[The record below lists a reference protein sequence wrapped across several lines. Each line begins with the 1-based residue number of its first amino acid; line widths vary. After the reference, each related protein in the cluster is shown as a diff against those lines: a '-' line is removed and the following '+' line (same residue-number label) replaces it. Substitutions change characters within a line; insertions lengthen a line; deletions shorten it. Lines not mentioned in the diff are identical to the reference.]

1 MRCILTPDKMLD
13 PEGVFGGNP
22 LFYWIYG
29 LAAHVAPC
37 WLAYVIAGV
46 VIMLI
51 LINAVLLGAAIVS
64 WGERRLLGRFQ
75 NRVGPNR
82 WGPFGALQ
90 PIADLAKLITKED
103 IIPYGADRLAFTA
116 VPVIMVASLL
126 VATAVIP
133 FAKDVALV
141 DLNVGVLFIL
151 AVSSLTSI
159 AIFTAGWASN
169 NRYALF
175 GAGRAVAVLI
185 SYEVPVVLS
194 LLGVVIVAGSM
205 SLGDIVV
212 AQAVPFFLVQPL
224 AFFVFL
230 AGMSAELNRT
240 PFDVAEAESE
250 IIAGYH
256 TEYSG
261 IKFALIQA
269 AEFGG
274 ALFVSGLIA
283 TLFLAGW
290 AGPVADWLGWLW
302 FLIKTFIGIFLFV
315 WIRST
320 FPRLRLDQIMAVCWK
335 FLMPLSFINLAVV
348 TLEVYFLAVWDGS
361 GLSTLDLWIM
371 TAINVPVAVVSILL
385 FGRIIR
391 QKVRNSSRTT
401 AAASPAVRGVSTIE
415 VG

>member
-1 MRCILTPDKMLD
+1 MRCISNPDGMLSPD
-13 PEGVFGGNP
+13 GVFGSNP
-22 LFYWIYG
+22 LFYFIYSA
-29 LAAHVAPC
+29 AAHVLPC
-37 WLAYVIAGV
+37 WASYLVAGLI
-46 VIMLI
+46 IMLI

-75 NRVGPNR
+75 NRIGPNR

-126 VATAVIP
+126 VGTAVIP

-175 GAGRAVAVLI
+175 GAGRAVAVLL

-194 LLGVVIVAGSM
+194 LLGVVLVAGSM
-205 SLGDIVV
+205 SLGDIVS
-212 AQAVPFFLVQPL
+212 AQSVPFFLVQPL

-274 ALFVSGLIA
+274 VLMVSGLIA

-302 FLIKTFIGIFLFV
+302 FLIKTLIGIFLFV

-320 FPRLRLDQIMAVCWK
+320 YPRLRLDQIMAVCWK
-335 FLMPLSFINLAVV
+335 FLMPLSVINLAAVV
-348 TLEVYFLAVWDGS
+348 LEVFFLRDANGVLTTS
-361 GLSTLDLWIM
+361 DLWIM
-371 TAINVPVAVVSILL
+371 AAINIVLAGVSIAF
-385 FGRIIR
+385 FGRLIR
-391 QKVRNSSRTT
+391 QKVRTSSRT
-401 AAASPAVRGVSTIE
+401 AASTQSVVSGVPTIE
-415 VG
+415 VS

>member
-1 MRCILTPDKMLD
+1 MNGCLLNPDGAL
-13 PEGVFGGNP
+13 GGNP
-22 LFYWIYG
+22 LFAFIYNA
-29 LAAHVAPC
+29 AAHVLPC
-37 WLAYVIAGV
+37 WLSFVVAGL

-75 NRVGPNR
+75 NRIGPNR

-116 VPVIMVASLL
+116 VPVIMVAAALL
-126 VATAVIP
+126 ATAVLP

-141 DLNVGVLFIL
+141 DLNVGVLFVL

-175 GAGRAVAVLI
+175 GAGRAVAVLL

-194 LLGVVIVAGSM
+194 LLGVVLVAGSM
-205 SLGDIVV
+205 SLGDIVH

-224 AFFVFL
+224 AFFVFV

-274 ALFVSGLIA
+274 VLVVSGLIA

-320 FPRLRLDQIMAVCWK
+320 YPRLRLDQIMAVCWK
-335 FLMPLSFINLAVV
+335 FLMPLSMINLAAVV
-348 TLEVYFLAVWDGS
+348 LEVFFLRDANGV
-361 GLSTLDLWIM
+361 LSTADLWIM
-371 TAINVPVAVVSILL
+371 AGINIVLAAVSIAFFGRLIREKVRTSAPVAP
-385 FGRIIR
+385 
-391 QKVRNSSRTT
+391 
-401 AAASPAVRGVSTIE
+401 ASQPLVRGVATIE
-415 VG
+415 VN

>member
-1 MRCILTPDKMLD
+1 MNACILNPDSVL
-13 PEGVFGGNP
+13 GGNP
-22 LFYWIYG
+22 LFAFIYHA
-29 LAAHVAPC
+29 AAHVLPC
-37 WLAYVIAGV
+37 WAAYAAAGLA
-46 VIMLI
+46 IMLI
-51 LINAVLLGAAIVS
+51 LINAVLLGAGIIS

-90 PIADLAKLITKED
+90 PLADLAKLITKED
-103 IIPYGADRLAFTA
+103 IIPYGADRLAFTS
-116 VPVIMVASLL
+116 VPIIMVASLL
-126 VATAVIP
+126 LATAVIP

-141 DLNVGVLFIL
+141 DLNVGVLFVL
-151 AVSSLTSI
+151 AASSLTSI

-194 LLGVVIVAGSM
+194 LLGVVLVAGSM
-205 SLGDIVV
+205 SLGDIVA
-212 AQAVPFFLVQPL
+212 AQTVPFFLVQPL

-261 IKFALIQA
+261 AKFALIQA

-274 ALFVSGLIA
+274 ALVVSGLIA

-290 AGPVADWLGWLW
+290 AGPAADWLGWLW

-320 FPRLRLDQIMAVCWK
+320 YPRLRLDQIMAVCWK
-335 FLMPLSFINLAVV
+335 FLMPLSIINLAAVV
-348 TLEVYFLAVWDGS
+348 LEVYFLRDAHGV
-361 GLSTLDLWIM
+361 LTAADLWIM
-371 TAINVPVAVVSILL
+371 AAINTALAAVSIAG
-385 FGRIIR
+385 FGRLIR
-391 QKVRNSSRTT
+391 QQVHLSPRP
-401 AAASPAVRGVSTIE
+401 AAGTPAGRGVPTIAT
-415 VG
+415 G

>member
-1 MRCILTPDKMLD
+1 MRCITTPENMLSPD
-13 PEGVFGGNP
+13 GVLGSNP

-29 LAAHVAPC
+29 LAAHIVPC
-37 WLAYVIAGV
+37 WLAYVIAGL

-51 LINAVLLGAAIVS
+51 LINAVLLGAAVVS

-116 VPVIMVASLL
+116 VPVIMVSSLL

-194 LLGVVIVAGSM
+194 LLGVVVVAGSM

-335 FLMPLSFINLAVV
+335 FLMPLSIINLAAVV
-348 TLEVYFLAVWDGS
+348 LEVYFLRDANGV
-361 GLSTLDLWIM
+361 LSTADLWIM
-371 TAINVPVAVVSILL
+371 TGINTVVAVVSIAF

-391 QKVRNSSRTT
+391 QKVRNSSRT
-401 AAASPAVRGVSTIE
+401 AAASAPLIRGVSTIE

>member
-1 MRCILTPDKMLD
+1 MNGCLLNPDGAL
-13 PEGVFGGNP
+13 GGNP
-22 LFYWIYG
+22 LFRLIYEAVG
-29 LAAHVAPC
+29 SLLPC
-37 WLAYVIAGV
+37 WLAFVVAGV

-51 LINAVLLGAAIVS
+51 LVNAVLLGAAIVS

-75 NRVGPNR
+75 NRLGPNR

-103 IIPYGADRLAFTA
+103 IIPYGADRIAFTI
-116 VPVIMVASLL
+116 VPVLMVASLL

-133 FAKDVALV
+133 FAKNVALV
-141 DLNVGVLFIL
+141 DLNVGVLFVL
-151 AVSSLTSI
+151 AVSSLTTI

-194 LLGVVIVAGSM
+194 LLGVVLVAGSM

-230 AGMSAELNRT
+230 TGMSAELNRT

-274 ALFVSGLIA
+274 ALVVSGLIA

-290 AGPVADWLGWLW
+290 AGPIADWLGWLW

-315 WIRST
+315 WIRAT
-320 FPRLRLDQIMAVCWK
+320 YPRLRLDQIMAVCWK
-335 FLMPLSFINLAVV
+335 FLMPLSIINIVAVA
-348 TLEVYFLAVWDGS
+348 LEVYFLRDSAGT
-361 GLSTLDLWIM
+361 LSTVDLWIM
-371 TAINVPVAVVSILL
+371 AAINIAVAAVSIAL
-385 FGRIIR
+385 FGQLIR
-391 QKVRNSSRTT
+391 QKVRHSARTT
-401 AAASPAVRGVSTIE
+401 VAVNPVVSGVSTIE
-415 VG
+415 VR

>member
-1 MRCILTPDKMLD
+1 MNGCLLNPDGPL
-13 PEGVFGGNP
+13 GGNP
-22 LFYWIYG
+22 LFALIYNA
-29 LAAHVAPC
+29 AAHVLPC
-37 WLAYVIAGV
+37 WLSLVIAGL

-51 LINAVLLGAAIVS
+51 LINAVLLGAAVVS

-82 WGPFGALQ
+82 WGPFGAFQ

-116 VPVIMVASLL
+116 VPVIMVAAVLL
-126 VATAVIP
+126 GTAVLP

-141 DLNVGVLFIL
+141 DLNVGVLFVL

-175 GAGRAVAVLI
+175 GAGRAVAVLL

-194 LLGVVIVAGSM
+194 LLGVVMVAGSM
-205 SLGDIVV
+205 SLGDIVA

-224 AFFVFL
+224 AFFVFV

-274 ALFVSGLIA
+274 VLVVSGLIA

-302 FLIKTFIGIFLFV
+302 FLIKVFIGIFLFV

-320 FPRLRLDQIMAVCWK
+320 YPRLRLDQIMAVCWK
-335 FLMPLSFINLAVV
+335 FLMPLSIINLAAV
-348 TLEVYFLAVWDGS
+348 TLEVFFLRDAAGS
-361 GLSTLDLWIM
+361 LSTADLWIM
-371 TAINVPVAVVSILL
+371 AGINIVLAGGSILF
-385 FGRIIR
+385 FGRFIR
-391 QKVRNSSRTT
+391 EKVRTDAPAGTT
-401 AAASPAVRGVSTIE
+401 RNQVVPGVPTI
-415 VG
+415 GMR

>member
-1 MRCILTPDKMLD
+1 MRCVANPDWMLNPD
-13 PEGVFGGNP
+13 GALGGNP
-22 LFYWIYG
+22 LFNLLYSA
-29 LAAHVAPC
+29 LAHILPC
-37 WLAYVIAGV
+37 WVSFLVAGL

-75 NRVGPNR
+75 NRIGPNR

-116 VPVIMVASLL
+116 VPVIMVAAALL
-126 VATAVIP
+126 ATAVLP

-141 DLNVGVLFIL
+141 DLNVGVLFVL

-159 AIFTAGWASN
+159 AVFTAGWASN

-175 GAGRAVAVLI
+175 GAGRAVAVLL
-185 SYEVPVVLS
+185 SYEIPVVLS
-194 LLGVVIVAGSM
+194 LLGVVLVAGSM
-205 SLGDIVV
+205 SLGDIVT

-224 AFFVFL
+224 AFFVFV

-274 ALFVSGLIA
+274 VLVVSGLIA

-302 FLIKTFIGIFLFV
+302 FLIKTFIGIFVFV

-320 FPRLRLDQIMAVCWK
+320 YPRLRLDQIMSVCWK
-335 FLMPLSFINLAVV
+335 FLMPLSMINLAAVV
-348 TLEVYFLAVWDGS
+348 LEVFFLRDANGV
-361 GLSTLDLWIM
+361 LTTADLWIM
-371 TAINVPVAVVSILL
+371 AVINIVLATVSIAF
-385 FGRIIR
+385 FGRLIR
-391 QKVRNSSRTT
+391 EKVRTGLPVTPVSQ
-401 AAASPAVRGVSTIE
+401 PLVRGVPTIE
-415 VG
+415 VN

>member
-1 MRCILTPDKMLD
+1 MNACILNPDSVL
-13 PEGVFGGNP
+13 GGNP
-22 LFYWIYG
+22 LFAYIYHAVAHILPCWAAYAAAG
-29 LAAHVAPC
+29 LA
-37 WLAYVIAGV
+37 
-46 VIMLI
+46 IMLI
-51 LINAVLLGAAIVS
+51 LVNAVLVGAGLIS

-82 WGPFGALQ
+82 WGPFGAFQ
-90 PIADLAKLITKED
+90 PLADLAKLITKED

-133 FAKDVALV
+133 FAKEVALV
-141 DLNVGVLFIL
+141 DLNVGVLFVL

-175 GAGRAVAVLI
+175 GAGRAVAVLL

-194 LLGVVIVAGSM
+194 LLGVALVAGSM
-205 SLGDIVV
+205 SLGDIVA
-212 AQAVPFFLVQPL
+212 AQVVPFFLVQPL

-261 IKFALIQA
+261 VKFALIQA

-274 ALFVSGLIA
+274 ALVVSGLIA

-290 AGPVADWLGWLW
+290 AGPAADWLGWLW
-302 FLIKTFIGIFLFV
+302 FLIKTFVGIFLFV

-320 FPRLRLDQIMAVCWK
+320 YPRLRLDQIMAVCWK
-335 FLMPLSFINLAVV
+335 FLMPLSIINLAAVV
-348 TLEVYFLAVWDGS
+348 LEVYFLRDAQGV
-361 GLSTLDLWIM
+361 LTTADLWIM
-371 TAINVPVAVVSILL
+371 AAINIPLAAVSIAG
-385 FGRIIR
+385 FGRLIR
-391 QKVRNSSRTT
+391 QKVHLSARPAAGGAPAGRSLPTT
-401 AAASPAVRGVSTIE
+401 AAG
-415 VG
+415 

>member
-1 MRCILTPDKMLD
+1 MNDCILNPDSVL
-13 PEGVFGGNP
+13 GGNP
-22 LFYWIYG
+22 LFAFIYHAAAHILPCWAAYAAAG
-29 LAAHVAPC
+29 LA
-37 WLAYVIAGV
+37 
-46 VIMLI
+46 IMLI
-51 LINAVLLGAAIVS
+51 LINAVLLGAGIIS

-90 PIADLAKLITKED
+90 PLADLAKLITKED
-103 IIPYGADRLAFTA
+103 IIPYGADRLAFTS
-116 VPVIMVASLL
+116 VPIIMVASLL
-126 VATAVIP
+126 LATAVIP

-141 DLNVGVLFIL
+141 DLNVGVLFVL
-151 AVSSLTSI
+151 AASSLTSI

-194 LLGVVIVAGSM
+194 LLGVVLVAGSM
-205 SLGDIVV
+205 SLGDIVA
-212 AQAVPFFLVQPL
+212 AQTVPFFLVQPL

-261 IKFALIQA
+261 AKFALIQA

-274 ALFVSGLIA
+274 ALVVSGLIA

-290 AGPVADWLGWLW
+290 AGPAADWLGWLW

-320 FPRLRLDQIMAVCWK
+320 YPRLRLDQIMAVCWK
-335 FLMPLSFINLAVV
+335 FLMPLSIINLAAVV
-348 TLEVYFLAVWDGS
+348 LEVYFLRDAHGV
-361 GLSTLDLWIM
+361 LTAADLWIM
-371 TAINVPVAVVSILL
+371 AAINTALAAVSIAG
-385 FGRIIR
+385 FGRLIR
-391 QKVRNSSRTT
+391 QQVHLSPRP
-401 AAASPAVRGVSTIE
+401 AAGAPAGRGIPTIAT
-415 VG
+415 G

>member
-1 MRCILTPDKMLD
+1 MRCILTPENMLSPD
-13 PEGVFGGNP
+13 GMLGGNP

-29 LAAHVAPC
+29 LAAHIVPC
-37 WLAYVIAGV
+37 WLAYVIAGA

-90 PIADLAKLITKED
+90 PIADLTKLITKED

-116 VPVIMVASLL
+116 VPVIMVSSLL

-133 FAKDVALV
+133 FAKHVALV

-194 LLGVVIVAGSM
+194 LLGVVLVAGSM

-335 FLMPLSFINLAVV
+335 FLMPLSFINLAAVV
-348 TLEVYFLAVWDGS
+348 LEVYFLRDS
-361 GLSTLDLWIM
+361 GGALSTADLWIM
-371 TAINVPVAVVSILL
+371 TGINIPLAVVSIGL
-385 FGRIIR
+385 FGGIIR
-391 QKVRNSSRTT
+391 QKVQTSSRR
-401 AAASPAVRGVSTIE
+401 AATGSPLVRGVSTIE
-415 VG
+415 LG

>member
-1 MRCILTPDKMLD
+1 MNGCHLD
-13 PEGVFGGNP
+13 PLGALGGNP
-22 LFYWIYG
+22 LFALIYD
-29 LAAHVAPC
+29 LAAYVLPC
-37 WLAYVIAGV
+37 WLAFVVAGV

-320 FPRLRLDQIMAVCWK
+320 FPRLRLDQIMTVCWK
-335 FLMPLSFINLAVV
+335 FLMPLSFINLAAV
-348 TLEVYFLAVWDGS
+348 TLEVYFLRDGN
-361 GLSTLDLWIM
+361 GVLSTADLWIM
-371 TAINVPVAVVSILL
+371 TAINIPVAVVSIAF
-385 FGRIIR
+385 FGWIIR
-391 QKVRNSSRTT
+391 QKVRDSSRTT
-401 AAASPAVRGVSTIE
+401 AAASPMVRGVSTIE

>member
-1 MRCILTPDKMLD
+1 MNACILNPDSVL
-13 PEGVFGGNP
+13 GSNP
-22 LFYWIYG
+22 LFAFIYYAAAHILPCWAAYAAAG
-29 LAAHVAPC
+29 LA
-37 WLAYVIAGV
+37 
-46 VIMLI
+46 IMLI
-51 LINAVLLGAAIVS
+51 LINAVLLGAGIIS

-90 PIADLAKLITKED
+90 PLADLAKLITKED
-103 IIPYGADRLAFTA
+103 IIPYGADRLAFTS
-116 VPVIMVASLL
+116 VPIIMVAALL
-126 VATAVIP
+126 LATAVIP

-141 DLNVGVLFIL
+141 DLNVGVLFVL
-151 AVSSLTSI
+151 AASSLTSI

-194 LLGVVIVAGSM
+194 LLGVVLVAGSM
-205 SLGDIVV
+205 SLGDIVA
-212 AQAVPFFLVQPL
+212 AQTVPFFLVQPL

-261 IKFALIQA
+261 AKFALIQA

-274 ALFVSGLIA
+274 ALVVSGLIA

-290 AGPVADWLGWLW
+290 AGPAADWLGWLW

-320 FPRLRLDQIMAVCWK
+320 YPRLRLDQIMAVCWK
-335 FLMPLSFINLAVV
+335 FLMPLSIINLAAVV
-348 TLEVYFLAVWDGS
+348 LEVYFLRDAHGV
-361 GLSTLDLWIM
+361 LTAADLWIM
-371 TAINVPVAVVSILL
+371 AAINTALAAVSIAG
-385 FGRIIR
+385 FGRLIR
-391 QKVRNSSRTT
+391 QQVHLSPRP
-401 AAASPAVRGVSTIE
+401 AAGTPAGRGVPTIAT
-415 VG
+415 G

>member
-1 MRCILTPDKMLD
+1 MNGCLLNPDGAL
-13 PEGVFGGNP
+13 GGNP
-22 LFYWIYG
+22 LFRFLYETAG
-29 LAAHVAPC
+29 LFVPC
-37 WLAYVIAGV
+37 WAAYLVAGL

-51 LINAVLLGAAIVS
+51 LINAVLLGAAAVS

-103 IIPYGADRLAFTA
+103 IIPYGADRLAFTVA
-116 VPVIMVASLL
+116 PVLMVAALL
-126 VATAVIP
+126 LGAAVIP

-141 DLNVGVLFIL
+141 DLNVGILFIL

-175 GAGRAVAVLI
+175 GAGRAVAVLV

-194 LLGVVIVAGSM
+194 VLGVVLVAGSM
-205 SLGDIVV
+205 SLGDIVT
-212 AQAVPFFLVQPL
+212 AQSVPFFLVQPL

-274 ALFVSGLIA
+274 ALVVSGLIA

-290 AGPVADWLGWLW
+290 AGPAADWLGWLW
-302 FLIKTFIGIFLFV
+302 FLIKTFIGIFIFV
-315 WIRST
+315 WIRAT
-320 FPRLRLDQIMAVCWK
+320 YPRLRLDQIMAVCWK
-335 FLMPLSFINLAVV
+335 FLMPLSVINLIAV
-348 TLEVYFLAVWDGS
+348 TLEVYFLRDAS
-361 GLSTLDLWIM
+361 GALSTADLWVM
-371 TAINVPVAVVSILL
+371 TGINIVVAAVSIAV
-385 FGRIIR
+385 FGRLIKE
-391 QKVRNSSRTT
+391 KVRYAPAGASRNGLPFATPSGG
-401 AAASPAVRGVSTIE
+401 ALSAGAD
-415 VG
+415 

>member
-1 MRCILTPDKMLD
+1 MNGCLLNPDGAL
-13 PEGVFGGNP
+13 GGNP
-22 LFYWIYG
+22 LFAFIYNA
-29 LAAHVAPC
+29 AAHVLPC
-37 WLAYVIAGV
+37 WLSHIVAGL

-75 NRVGPNR
+75 NRIGPNR

-90 PIADLAKLITKED
+90 PIADLVKLITKED

-116 VPVIMVASLL
+116 VPVIMVAAALL
-126 VATAVIP
+126 ATAVLP

-141 DLNVGVLFIL
+141 DLNVGVLFVL

-175 GAGRAVAVLI
+175 GAGRAVAVLL

-194 LLGVVIVAGSM
+194 LLGVVLVAGSM
-205 SLGDIVV
+205 SLGDIVT

-224 AFFVFL
+224 AFFVFV

-274 ALFVSGLIA
+274 VLVVSGLIA

-290 AGPVADWLGWLW
+290 AGPVAGWLGWLW

-320 FPRLRLDQIMAVCWK
+320 YPRLRLDQIMAVCWK
-335 FLMPLSFINLAVV
+335 FLMPLSMINLAAVV
-348 TLEVYFLAVWDGS
+348 LEVFFLRDANGI
-361 GLSTLDLWIM
+361 LTTADLWIM
-371 TAINVPVAVVSILL
+371 AGINIVLAVVSIAF
-385 FGRIIR
+385 FGRLIR
-391 QKVRNSSRTT
+391 EKVRAGLPVTP
-401 AAASPAVRGVSTIE
+401 ASQPPARGVTTIQAN
-415 VG
+415 

>member
-1 MRCILTPDKMLD
+1 MNDCILNPDSVL
-13 PEGVFGGNP
+13 GGNP
-22 LFYWIYG
+22 LFAFIYHAAAPVLPCWAAYAAAG
-29 LAAHVAPC
+29 LA
-37 WLAYVIAGV
+37 
-46 VIMLI
+46 IMLI
-51 LINAVLLGAAIVS
+51 LINAVLLGAGIIS

-90 PIADLAKLITKED
+90 PLADLAKLITKED
-103 IIPYGADRLAFTA
+103 IIPYGADRLAFTS
-116 VPVIMVASLL
+116 VPIIMVASLL
-126 VATAVIP
+126 LATAVIP

-141 DLNVGVLFIL
+141 DLNVGVLFVL
-151 AVSSLTSI
+151 AASSLTSI

-194 LLGVVIVAGSM
+194 LLGVVLVAGSM
-205 SLGDIVV
+205 SLGDIVA

-261 IKFALIQA
+261 AKFALIQA

-274 ALFVSGLIA
+274 ALVVSGLIA

-290 AGPVADWLGWLW
+290 AGPAADWLGWLW

-320 FPRLRLDQIMAVCWK
+320 YPRLRLDQIMAVCWK
-335 FLMPLSFINLAVV
+335 FLMPLSIINLAAVV
-348 TLEVYFLAVWDGS
+348 LEVYFLRDAHGV
-361 GLSTLDLWIM
+361 LTAADLWIM
-371 TAINVPVAVVSILL
+371 AAINTALAAVSIAG
-385 FGRIIR
+385 FGRLIR
-391 QKVRNSSRTT
+391 QQVHLSPRP
-401 AAASPAVRGVSTIE
+401 AAGTPAGRGIPTIAT
-415 VG
+415 G

>member
-1 MRCILTPDKMLD
+1 MSGCLLNPDGPLA
-13 PEGVFGGNP
+13 GNP
-22 LFYWIYG
+22 LFAFIYNA
-29 LAAHVAPC
+29 AAHVLPC
-37 WLAYVIAGV
+37 WLSFVIAGL

-82 WGPFGALQ
+82 WGPFGAFQ

-116 VPVIMVASLL
+116 VPVIMVAAVLL
-126 VATAVIP
+126 GTAVLP

-141 DLNVGVLFIL
+141 DLNVGVLFVL

-175 GAGRAVAVLI
+175 GAGRAVAVLL

-194 LLGVVIVAGSM
+194 LLGVVLVAGSM
-205 SLGDIVV
+205 SLGDIVA

-224 AFFVFL
+224 AFFVFV

-274 ALFVSGLIA
+274 VLVVSGLIA

-302 FLIKTFIGIFLFV
+302 FLIKVFIGIFLFV

-320 FPRLRLDQIMAVCWK
+320 YPRLRLDQIMAVCWK
-335 FLMPLSFINLAVV
+335 FLMPLSIINLTAVV
-348 TLEVYFLAVWDGS
+348 LEVFFLRDANGS
-361 GLSTLDLWIM
+361 LSASDLWIM
-371 TAINVPVAVVSILL
+371 AGINIVLAGGSILF
-385 FGRIIR
+385 FGRFIR
-391 QKVRNSSRTT
+391 EKVRAD
-401 AAASPAVRGVSTIE
+401 AAAGARGNQVVPGVPTI
-415 VG
+415 GMG

>member
-1 MRCILTPDKMLD
+1 MRCVLNPENMLS

-29 LAAHVAPC
+29 LAAHIVPC

-141 DLNVGVLFIL
+141 DLNVGVLFVL
-151 AVSSLTSI
+151 AVSSITSI

-194 LLGVVIVAGSM
+194 LLGVVVVAGSM
-205 SLGDIVV
+205 SLGDIVA

-335 FLMPLSFINLAVV
+335 FLMPLSFINLAAVV
-348 TLEVYFLAVWDGS
+348 LEVYFLRDANGALTAS
-361 GLSTLDLWIM
+361 DLWIM
-371 TAINVPVAVVSILL
+371 TGINIVVAVVSIAF

-391 QKVRNSSRTT
+391 QKVRTTSRT
-401 AAASPAVRGVSTIE
+401 AAASAPLVPGVSTIE

>member
-1 MRCILTPDKMLD
+1 MNGCLLNPDGPLA
-13 PEGVFGGNP
+13 GNP
-22 LFYWIYG
+22 LFAFIYNA
-29 LAAHVAPC
+29 AAHVLPC
-37 WLAYVIAGV
+37 WLSLVIAGL

-82 WGPFGALQ
+82 WGPFGAFQ

-103 IIPYGADRLAFTA
+103 IIPYGADKFAFTA
-116 VPVIMVASLL
+116 VPIIMVAAVLL
-126 VATAVIP
+126 GTAVLP

-141 DLNVGVLFIL
+141 DLNVGVLFVL

-175 GAGRAVAVLI
+175 GAGRAVAVLL

-194 LLGVVIVAGSM
+194 LLGVVMVAGSM
-205 SLGDIVV
+205 SLGDIVA

-224 AFFVFL
+224 AFFVFI

-274 ALFVSGLIA
+274 VLVVSGLIA

-290 AGPVADWLGWLW
+290 ALVGSPVDDWLGWLW
-302 FLIKTFIGIFLFV
+302 FLIKVFIGIFLFV

-320 FPRLRLDQIMAVCWK
+320 YPRLRLDQIMAVCWK
-335 FLMPLSFINLAVV
+335 FLMPLSIINLAAV
-348 TLEVYFLAVWDGS
+348 TLEVFFLRDANGS
-361 GLSTLDLWIM
+361 LSTADLWIM
-371 TAINVPVAVVSILL
+371 TGINIVLAGGSILF
-385 FGRIIR
+385 FGRFIR
-391 QKVRNSSRTT
+391 EKVRTDARTGT
-401 AAASPAVRGVSTIE
+401 AANPVMPGVRTI
-415 VG
+415 GMG

>member
-1 MRCILTPDKMLD
+1 MNGCLLNPD
-13 PEGVFGGNP
+13 GVLGGNP
-22 LFYWIYG
+22 LFRLIYETAG
-29 LAAHVAPC
+29 QFLPC
-37 WLAYVIAGV
+37 WLSYVVAGA

-75 NRVGPNR
+75 NRIGPNR

-90 PIADLAKLITKED
+90 PIADLVKLITKED
-103 IIPYGADRLAFTA
+103 IIPYGADRIAFTI
-116 VPVIMVASLL
+116 VPVLMVASLL
-126 VATAVIP
+126 VATSVIP
-133 FAKDVALV
+133 FAKNVALV
-141 DLNVGVLFIL
+141 DLNVGVLFVL
-151 AVSSLTSI
+151 AVSSLTTI

-175 GAGRAVAVLI
+175 GAGRAVAVLL

-194 LLGVVIVAGSM
+194 LLGVVLVAGSM

-274 ALFVSGLIA
+274 ALVVSALIA
-283 TLFLAGW
+283 TLFFAGW
-290 AGPVADWLGWLW
+290 AGPIADWLGWLW
-302 FLIKTFIGIFLFV
+302 FLIKTFIGIFIFV
-315 WIRST
+315 WIRAT
-320 FPRLRLDQIMAVCWK
+320 YPRLRLDQIMAVCWK
-335 FLMPLSFINLAVV
+335 FLMPLSIINLIAVV
-348 TLEVYFLAVWDGS
+348 LEVYFLRDAHGA
-361 GLSTLDLWIM
+361 LSASDLWIM
-371 TAINVPVAVVSILL
+371 AGINIVLAAVSIAV
-385 FGRIIR
+385 FGQLIR
-391 QKVRNSSRTT
+391 QRVQNSSPT
-401 AAASPAVRGVSTIE
+401 ARSVQPVVNGVSTIDAR
-415 VG
+415 

>member
-1 MRCILTPDKMLD
+1 MNACILNPDSVL
-13 PEGVFGGNP
+13 GGNP
-22 LFYWIYG
+22 LFAFIYHAAAHILPCWAAYAAAG
-29 LAAHVAPC
+29 LA
-37 WLAYVIAGV
+37 
-46 VIMLI
+46 IMLI
-51 LINAVLLGAAIVS
+51 LINAVLLGAGIIS

-90 PIADLAKLITKED
+90 PLADLAKLITKED
-103 IIPYGADRLAFTA
+103 IIPYGADRLAFTS
-116 VPVIMVASLL
+116 VPIIMVASLL
-126 VATAVIP
+126 LATAVIP

-141 DLNVGVLFIL
+141 DLNVGVLFVL
-151 AVSSLTSI
+151 AASSLTSI

-194 LLGVVIVAGSM
+194 LLGVVLVAGSM
-205 SLGDIVV
+205 SLGDIVA
-212 AQAVPFFLVQPL
+212 AQTVPFFLVQPL

-261 IKFALIQA
+261 AKFALIQA

-274 ALFVSGLIA
+274 ALVVSGLIA

-290 AGPVADWLGWLW
+290 AGPAADWLGWLW

-320 FPRLRLDQIMAVCWK
+320 YPRLRLDQIMAVCWK
-335 FLMPLSFINLAVV
+335 FLMPLSIINLAAVV
-348 TLEVYFLAVWDGS
+348 LEVYFLRDAHGA
-361 GLSTLDLWIM
+361 LTAADLWIM
-371 TAINVPVAVVSILL
+371 AAINTALAAVSIAG
-385 FGRIIR
+385 FGRLIR
-391 QKVRNSSRTT
+391 QQVHLSPRP
-401 AAASPAVRGVSTIE
+401 AAGTPAGRGVPTIAT
-415 VG
+415 G

>member
-1 MRCILTPDKMLD
+1 MNGCLLNPD
-13 PEGVFGGNP
+13 GVLGGNP
-22 LFYWIYG
+22 LFRFLYETAG
-29 LAAHVAPC
+29 LFVPC
-37 WLAYVIAGV
+37 WAAYAVAGL

-51 LINAVLLGAAIVS
+51 LINAVLLGAAVVS

-82 WGPFGALQ
+82 WGPFGTLQ

-103 IIPYGADRLAFTA
+103 IIPYGADRLAFTVA
-116 VPVIMVASLL
+116 PVLMVAALL
-126 VATAVIP
+126 LGTAVIP

-141 DLNVGVLFIL
+141 DLNVGILFIL

-175 GAGRAVAVLI
+175 GAGRAVAVLV

-194 LLGVVIVAGSM
+194 VLGVVLVAGSM
-205 SLGDIVV
+205 SLGDIVT

-274 ALFVSGLIA
+274 ALVVSGLIA

-290 AGPVADWLGWLW
+290 AGPAADWLGWLW
-302 FLIKTFIGIFLFV
+302 FLLKTFIGIFIFV
-315 WIRST
+315 WIRAT
-320 FPRLRLDQIMAVCWK
+320 YPRLRLDQIMAVCWK
-335 FLMPLSFINLAVV
+335 FLMPLSIINLIAV
-348 TLEVYFLAVWDGS
+348 TLEVYFLRNDAGA
-361 GLSTLDLWIM
+361 LSTADLWIM
-371 TAINVPVAVVSILL
+371 TGINIVVAAVSIAV
-385 FGRIIR
+385 FGRLIKE
-391 QKVRNSSRTT
+391 KVRYAPAGANPAGLSVATP
-401 AAASPAVRGVSTIE
+401 AGGAASAGAD
-415 VG
+415 

>member
-1 MRCILTPDKMLD
+1 MNGCLLNPDGPLA
-13 PEGVFGGNP
+13 GNP
-22 LFYWIYG
+22 LFAFIYNA
-29 LAAHVAPC
+29 AAHVLPC
-37 WLAYVIAGV
+37 WLSLVIAGL

-82 WGPFGALQ
+82 WGPFGAFQ

-116 VPVIMVASLL
+116 VPVIMVAAVLL
-126 VATAVIP
+126 GTAVLP

-141 DLNVGVLFIL
+141 DLNVGVLFVL

-175 GAGRAVAVLI
+175 GAGRAVAVLL

-194 LLGVVIVAGSM
+194 LLGVVMVAGSM
-205 SLGDIVV
+205 SLGDIVA

-224 AFFVFL
+224 AFFVFI

-274 ALFVSGLIA
+274 VLVVSGLIA

-302 FLIKTFIGIFLFV
+302 FLIKVFIGIFLFV

-320 FPRLRLDQIMAVCWK
+320 YPRLRLDQIMAVCWK
-335 FLMPLSFINLAVV
+335 FLMPLSIINLAAV
-348 TLEVYFLAVWDGS
+348 TLEVFFLRDATGS
-361 GLSTLDLWIM
+361 LSTLDLWIM
-371 TAINVPVAVVSILL
+371 AGINIVLAGGSILF
-385 FGRIIR
+385 FGRFIR
-391 QKVRNSSRTT
+391 EKVRSD
-401 AAASPAVRGVSTIE
+401 APAASSTSQVVPGVPTI
-415 VG
+415 GMR

>member
-1 MRCILTPDKMLD
+1 MTGCHLD
-13 PEGVFGGNP
+13 PNSALGGNP
-22 LFYWIYG
+22 LFALIYG
-29 LAAHVAPC
+29 LAAYVLPC
-37 WLAYVIAGV
+37 WLAFVVAGV

-116 VPVIMVASLL
+116 VPVIMVSSLL

-212 AQAVPFFLVQPL
+212 AQKVPFFLVQPL

-320 FPRLRLDQIMAVCWK
+320 FPRLRLDQIMTVCWK
-335 FLMPLSFINLAVV
+335 FLMPLSFINLAAV
-348 TLEVYFLAVWDGS
+348 TLEVYFLRDANGA
-361 GLSTLDLWIM
+361 LSTADLWIM
-371 TAINVPVAVVSILL
+371 TAINIPVAVVSIAF
-385 FGRIIR
+385 FGWIIR
-391 QKVRNSSRTT
+391 QKVRDSSRTT
-401 AAASPAVRGVSTIE
+401 AAASPMVRGVSTIE

>member
-1 MRCILTPDKMLD
+1 MRCVLTPDKMLD

-29 LAAHVAPC
+29 LAAHVVPC
-37 WLAYVIAGV
+37 WLAYTIAGL

-116 VPVIMVASLL
+116 VPVIMVSSLL

-335 FLMPLSFINLAVV
+335 FLMPLSFINLAAVV
-348 TLEVYFLAVWDGS
+348 LEVYFLRDASG
-361 GLSTLDLWIM
+361 GLSTVDLWIM
-371 TAINVPVAVVSILL
+371 TAINIPVSVVSIAF

-401 AAASPAVRGVSTIE
+401 AAASPVVRGVSTIE

>member
-1 MRCILTPDKMLD
+1 MNGCHLD
-13 PEGVFGGNP
+13 PLGALGGNP
-22 LFYWIYG
+22 LFALIYD
-29 LAAHVAPC
+29 LAAYMLPC
-37 WLAYVIAGV
+37 WLAFVVAGL

-116 VPVIMVASLL
+116 VPVIMVSSLL

-212 AQAVPFFLVQPL
+212 AQEVPFFLVQPL

-290 AGPVADWLGWLW
+290 NGPGPDWLDDWLGWLW

-320 FPRLRLDQIMAVCWK
+320 FPRLRLDQIMTVCWK
-335 FLMPLSFINLAVV
+335 FLMPLSFINLAAV
-348 TLEVYFLAVWDGS
+348 TLEVYFLRDANGT
-361 GLSTLDLWIM
+361 LSQADYWIM
-371 TAINVPVAVVSILL
+371 SAINIPVAVVSIAF
-385 FGRIIR
+385 FGWIIR
-391 QKVRNSSRTT
+391 QKVRDSSRTT
-401 AAASPAVRGVSTIE
+401 AAASPVVRGVSTIE

>member
-1 MRCILTPDKMLD
+1 MNGCLLNPDGPLA
-13 PEGVFGGNP
+13 GNP
-22 LFYWIYG
+22 LFAFIYNA
-29 LAAHVAPC
+29 AAHVLPC
-37 WLAYVIAGV
+37 WLSLVIAGL

-64 WGERRLLGRFQ
+64 WGERRLLGRFH

-82 WGPFGALQ
+82 WGPFGAFQ
-90 PIADLAKLITKED
+90 PIADVAKLITKED
-103 IIPYGADRLAFTA
+103 IIPYGADRLAFTIA
-116 VPVIMVASLL
+116 PILMVAALL
-126 VATAVIP
+126 LGTAVLP

-141 DLNVGVLFIL
+141 DLNVGVLFVL

-175 GAGRAVAVLI
+175 GAGRAVAVLL

-194 LLGVVIVAGSM
+194 LLGVVMVAGSM
-205 SLGDIVV
+205 SLGDIVA

-224 AFFVFL
+224 AFFVFV

-274 ALFVSGLIA
+274 VLVVSGLIA

-302 FLIKTFIGIFLFV
+302 FLIKVFIGIFLFV

-320 FPRLRLDQIMAVCWK
+320 YPRLRLDQIMAVCWK
-335 FLMPLSFINLAVV
+335 FLMPLSIINLAAV
-348 TLEVYFLAVWDGS
+348 TLEVFFLRDAAGS
-361 GLSTLDLWIM
+361 LSTADLWIM
-371 TAINVPVAVVSILL
+371 AGINIVLAGGSILF
-385 FGRIIR
+385 FGRFIR
-391 QKVRNSSRTT
+391 EKVRTDAPAATT
-401 AAASPAVRGVSTIE
+401 RNQVVPGVPTI
-415 VG
+415 GMR

>member
-1 MRCILTPDKMLD
+1 MRCVLNPENMLS

-29 LAAHVAPC
+29 LAAHIVPC

-141 DLNVGVLFIL
+141 DLNVGVLFVL
-151 AVSSLTSI
+151 AVSSITSI

-194 LLGVVIVAGSM
+194 LLGVVVVAGSM
-205 SLGDIVV
+205 SLGDIVA

-335 FLMPLSFINLAVV
+335 FLMPLSFINLAAVV
-348 TLEVYFLAVWDGS
+348 LEVYFLRDANGALTTS
-361 GLSTLDLWIM
+361 DLWIM
-371 TAINVPVAVVSILL
+371 TAINIVVAVVSIAF

-391 QKVRNSSRTT
+391 QKVRTTSRT
-401 AAASPAVRGVSTIE
+401 AAASAPLVPGVSTIE